1 MIARN
6 VFTVFAGAF
15 LTMSCAALAADYPPP
30 RQGDWI
36 APEFKFHSGET
47 LKNVKI
53 HYTTIGEPSGQPVL
67 LLHGTYGSAANF
79 LTADFAGE
87 LFGAGQPLD
96 ASKFYLIIPDAL
108 GSGKSTK
115 PSDGLRAKF
124 PKYDYDDMVEAQ
136 YRLVT
141 EGLGVKHA
149 RLVIGN
155 SMGGMQAWLWAG
167 SHPDFMDV
175 TVPMASQPTE
185 MAGRNWAMR
194 RLLVES
200 VRTDPDWKNGDY
212 AEQPKL
218 FRFASTMFG
227 LATSG
232 GTLGYQ
238 QIAGNHEKSDKLA
251 LDRLNAPFNA
261 DANDFMYQWESSAD
275 YDATRN
281 LEKVTSVL
289 LAINAADDE
298 RNPPEIGVMERELK
312 KVKNGALHIIPA
324 SPDTRGHG
332 TTNMAKL
339 WKARLQEVLEKAPYK

>member
-1 MIARN
+1 MGAWN
-6 VFTVFAGAF
+6 VWTGFAGA
-15 LTMSCAALAADYPPP
+15 LLMLSGAALAADYPVPK
-30 RQGDWI
+30 QGDWVV
-36 APEFKFHSGET
+36 PEFRFHTGEI
-47 LKNVKI
+47 LKNLKI
-53 HYTTIGEPSGQPVL
+53 HYTTIGEPTGQPVI

-96 ASKFYLIIPDAL
+96 ASKYYLIIPDAI

-115 PSDGLRAKF
+115 PSDGLKAKF
-124 PKYDYDDMVEAQ
+124 PKYNYDDMVEAQ

-167 SHPDFMDV
+167 THPDFMDI

-194 RLLVES
+194 RMLVES
-200 VRTDPDWKNGDY
+200 VRTDPDWRNGDY
-212 AEQPKL
+212 TEQPKL
-218 FRFASTMFG
+218 FRFATAMFG

-232 GTLGYQ
+232 GTLGYY
-238 QIAGNHEKSDKLA
+238 QIAGTHEKSDKLA
-251 LDRLNAPFNA
+251 MDRLKAPFNA
-261 DANDFMYQWESSAD
+261 DANDFMFQWESSAD
-275 YDATRN
+275 YDATKN
-281 LEKVTSVL
+281 LEKATSVL

-298 RNPPEIGVMERELK
+298 RNPPELGVMERELK
-312 KVKNGALHIIPA
+312 KVKNGSLYVIPA
-324 SPDTRGHG
+324 TPNTRGHG

-339 WKARLQEVLEKAPYK
+339 WKAKLQDVLDTAPRK